1 MSPFLPGGSI
11 DCNGG
16 EKEITRVYVMMS
28 CHATC
33 ATTFSSTR
41 LFNFLFFLSYL
52 PAWVSLGGMFF
63 LFFFWRKRKIEEEE
77 EEIWNRSTGG
87 LLLPRWPTIWNRAA
101 LLLVLLFFYIFIFF
115 FLFCVTEEKR
125 GAGKMTVKWPP
136 PPPTPLPP
144 VQLEGTTEQAIAGWS
159 YTNSPLVVT
168 SSSSFIQAAS
178 VCVCV
183 CSSTS

>member
-1 MSPFLPGGSI
+1 M
-11 DCNGG
+11 GG
-16 EKEITRVYVMMS
+16 ERDHKGLRNDVVSRYVRDDLFI
-28 CHATC
+28 H
-33 ATTFSSTR
+33 TTVQFP
-41 LFNFLFFLSYL
+41 FFLFYL

-101 LLLVLLFFYIFIFF
+101 LLLVLLFLNIFIFF

-183 CSSTS
+183 CAAALLNGWFPMH